1 MTQSWVVVVVAHG
14 FNLST
19 QEAVVGKTLEILVST
34 PHHTIPYQTN
44 PKRTTQIKKEDIS
57 YLIPP

>member
-34 PHHTIPYQTN
+34 PHHTIRYHTKPIQ
-44 PKRTTQIKKEDIS
+44 KER
-57 YLIPP
+57 LR